1 MNILIS
7 QNCQLVLLEFLCA
20 TSQLNIFKGNC
31 FLGGP
36 DLPFNESSVLNAI
49 ASISDDYTL
58 GIHLGLDCATLNEI
72 KKYPV
77 NEQKQKLVARW
88 FAVEEPKNCNWTK
101 LNAAINKMGVPEW
114 NDRNIFTSTASLESN
129 ASLLTTTS
137 KL

>member
-1 MNILIS
+1 MVS
-7 QNCQLVLLEFLCA
+7 P
-20 TSQLNIFKGNC
+20 T

-36 DLPFNESSVLNAI
+36 DLPFNEASVLNAI

-101 LNAAINKMGVPEW
+101 LNAAINKMQVPEW
-114 NDRNIFTSTASLESN
+114 KDGNCLTSATSLDSTAHLITKTGNYKDYVTRSTLKSLCE
-129 ASLLTTTS
+129 
-137 KL
+137 KV